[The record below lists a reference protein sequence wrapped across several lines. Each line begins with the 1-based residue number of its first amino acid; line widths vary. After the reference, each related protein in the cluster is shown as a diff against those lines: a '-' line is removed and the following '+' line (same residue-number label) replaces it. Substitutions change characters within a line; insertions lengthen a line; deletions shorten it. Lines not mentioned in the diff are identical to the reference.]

1 MTDEELQALIK
12 LPKTISKHEMN
23 KLTSPVEEYGYYRSD
38 ARLSADSD
46 CRFIMRTRQAA
57 DDPMDF
63 SVILSVELP
72 DGKQFNL
79 VRCNG
84 SSHVHRNKIERTRV
98 RGMHRHIATQ
108 RYMEQKADAEG
119 YAEKIDEYNSLEEAI
134 QYMLQ
139 FAKVTPQALA
149 ESGTPSL
156 FD

>member
-1 MTDEELQALIK
+1 MTDEEIQSLIE
-12 LPKTISKHEMN
+12 LPKLISKGEIH
-23 KLTSPVEEYGYYRSD
+23 KLMCPAEEYGYYRSD
-38 ARLSADSD
+38 AKLLAESD
-46 CRFIMRTRQAA
+46 CKFIMRTRQAT

-63 SVILSVELP
+63 SVILSVVLP

-84 SSHVHRNKIERTRV
+84 SSHIHRNKIERTRV
-98 RGMHRHIATQ
+98 RGMHRHIATR

-119 YAEKIDEYNSLEEAI
+119 YAEKVDEYNSLDEAM

-139 FAKVTPQALA
+139 LAKITPQDLA

>member
-1 MTDEELQALIK
+1 MTDKELRFLITS
-12 LPKTISKHEMN
+12 PKTISKHEMN

-38 ARLSADSD
+38 AKLFSETDY
-46 CRFIMRTRQAA
+46 CFILRTRQSA

-63 SVILSVELP
+63 SVILSVETP

-84 SSHVHRNKIERTRV
+84 SSHAHRNKIEGTRV

-108 RYMEQKADAEG
+108 RYMDQRGDAEG
-119 YAEKIDEYNSLEEAI
+119 YAENLEEYNSLEEAI

-139 FAKVTPQALA
+139 FAKITPQGLA
-149 ESGTPSL
+149 ESGMPSL

>member
-1 MTDEELQALIK
+1 MTDEELKALIE
-12 LPKTISKHEMN
+12 LPKIISKNEMH

-38 ARLSADSD
+38 AKLSAVSD
-46 CRFIMRTRQAA
+46 CKFILRTRQAT

-84 SSHVHRNKIERTRV
+84 SSHTHKNRIERTRV

-108 RYMEQKADAEG
+108 RYMERETNAEG
-119 YAEKIDEYNSLEEAI
+119 YAEKTDEYNSLEEAV
-134 QYMLQ
+134 QYMLH
-139 FAKVTPQALA
+139 FAKITPQVLA